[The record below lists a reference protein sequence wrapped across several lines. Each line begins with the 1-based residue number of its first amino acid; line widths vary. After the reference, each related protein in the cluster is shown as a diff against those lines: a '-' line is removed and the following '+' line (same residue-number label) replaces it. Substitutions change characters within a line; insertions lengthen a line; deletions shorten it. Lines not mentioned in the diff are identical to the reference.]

1 MLTITLPTEMVTTLT
16 AEADRLGTTPELL
29 ALDSVRKNLPVE
41 PTPLPTEG
49 TLLDF
54 LTGYVGTVAGSSEP
68 FSQDCGKKFA
78 DGLRTERA
86 ARP

>member
-1 MLTITLPTEMVTTLT
+1 MAQNLT

-29 ALDSVRKNLPVE
+29 ALDSVRKNLPVQ

-54 LTGYVGTVAGSSEP
+54 LSGYVGTVAGSTRNVTLTITTASGP
-68 FSQDCGKKFA
+68 KSVTKSVTFVKANPC
-78 DGLRTERA
+78 
-86 ARP
+86 